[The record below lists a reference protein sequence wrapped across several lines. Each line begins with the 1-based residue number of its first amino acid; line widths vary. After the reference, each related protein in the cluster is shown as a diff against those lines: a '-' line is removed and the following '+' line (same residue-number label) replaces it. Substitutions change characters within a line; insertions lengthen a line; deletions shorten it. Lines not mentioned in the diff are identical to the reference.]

1 MIKCVII
8 DDEQPAIDVLKHYI
22 SKFPELELAATF
34 TSPIEALKFIG
45 QSSIDLVFLD
55 IQMDGLTGIEVAKII
70 NHQAKII
77 FCTAYPNFAIDG
89 FDLNALDYLLKP
101 VSLERFEKAI
111 KKVSAQNSETK
122 NADYLLVKTEQKGKF
137 VKIQYS
143 EILYVESLGNYV
155 SFNLKDKKVTTYSK
169 MRDLEEHLPTEFF
182 VRIHKSYIINLTKM
196 VGIENGFAL
205 LQNQSVIQKISIGNT
220 YKELLFQKL
229 NTKFF

>member
-22 SKFPELELAATF
+22 SKFPELELVATF

-70 NHQAKII
+70 NHHTKII

-101 VSLERFEKAI
+101 VSIERFEKAI
-111 KKVSAQNSETK
+111 KKVSMQNTEIK

-137 VKIQYS
+137 VKIKYS
-143 EILYVESLGNYV
+143 EIQYIESLGNYV
-155 SFNLKDKKVTTYSK
+155 SFNLKDKKVTAYATL
-169 MRDLEEHLPTEFF
+169 RDLEKYLPTEIFM
-182 VRIHKSYIINLTKM
+182 RIHKSYIINLTKM
-196 VGIENGFAL
+196 VGIENGFVQ
-205 LQNQSVIQKISIGNT
+205 LQNQSVIQKISFGNT
-220 YKELLFQKL
+220 YKEPLFQKL
-229 NTKFF
+229 NTNIL